1 MGPTHATQYSSI
13 GFEYTERTE
22 VLRDDTVLR
31 CELKRLPLGNYERE
45 LTSRQLT
52 TATKHYRP
60 SEIQIWTAIQK
71 PRSKSRSLLSR

>member
-22 VLRDDTVLR
+22 ILRDDIILR
-31 CELKRLPLGNYERE
+31 CELKRLYSGIYELE
-45 LTSRQLT
+45 MTSRQLT

-60 SEIQIWTAIQK
+60 SEIQI
-71 PRSKSRSLLSR
+71 